1 MCRRYG
7 MNYCSIETFSQ
18 QLLLSK
24 NNNNNIIVI
33 LIGNNS
39 QWDHTKEPIKT
50 SVLRSKDI
58 IPGPIQNKETHI
70 TEKSP

>member
-39 QWDHTKEPIKT
+39 QWDHTKEP
-50 SVLRSKDI
+50 L
-58 IPGPIQNKETHI
+58 
-70 TEKSP
+70 